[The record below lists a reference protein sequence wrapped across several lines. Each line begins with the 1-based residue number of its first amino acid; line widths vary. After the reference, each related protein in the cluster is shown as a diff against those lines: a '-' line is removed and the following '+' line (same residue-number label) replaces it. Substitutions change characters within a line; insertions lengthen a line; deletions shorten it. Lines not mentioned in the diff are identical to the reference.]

1 MKYCK
6 ERDRGGGGERGRD
19 RGRGKGGE
27 TGGGGERGR
36 GNERGEGERE
46 RETIYHVYSPTHS
59 IYIVHVHSIPMTLL
73 FSSLRFI
80 T

>member
-6 ERDRGGGGERGRD
+6 ERDRGEE
-19 RGRGKGGE
+19 GKGEE
-27 TGGGGERGR
+27 TGGEEKGERQGERKR